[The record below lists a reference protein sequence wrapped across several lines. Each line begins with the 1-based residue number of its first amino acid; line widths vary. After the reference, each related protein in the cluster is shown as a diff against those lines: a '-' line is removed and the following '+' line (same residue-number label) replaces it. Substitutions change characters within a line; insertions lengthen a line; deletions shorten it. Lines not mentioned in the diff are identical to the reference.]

1 MTNPTMDKIQ
11 EMIAVAVSAALTA
24 NGSHPKA
31 PKAATT
37 PKATPDQTD
46 AAVAK
51 AFKKAGYASV
61 TPRVDVMTYN
71 RWLAEGRKVK
81 AWEKSIK
88 INQFRLFHKLQTEP
102 FNPST
107 EGVVQLKPKAKK
119 AAKAPAAAPVEPE
132 LPIGG

>member
-24 NGSHPKA
+24 NRSQPKA
-31 PKAATT
+31 TKAGNTT
-37 PKATPDQTD
+37 AKATPDQTD

-71 RWLAEGRKVK
+71 RWLAEGAR
-81 AWEKSIK
+81 
-88 INQFRLFHKLQTEP
+88 
-102 FNPST
+102 
-107 EGVVQLKPKAKK
+107 
-119 AAKAPAAAPVEPE
+119 
-132 LPIGG
+132 